1 MNSSNKIFFG
11 VFWSVIVNLTNAL
24 YGFLAV
30 PLLITYFGR
39 SNYGLIALAISI
51 NGYMTLLDMGFGS
64 TNVRFFAEWLSN
76 NNILKLKKLF
86 STTNAFYGLVGI
98 INAII
103 LVVVYIGADHIF
115 NLEIAQRQILRNL
128 LVILMVSSVV
138 NWYTAS
144 FNQFIQ
150 ASENVAWVQKMLLS
164 SKLFTI
170 FSLVLTITLKLSIEQ
185 YFFLTIASVWLTIPC
200 LVIKIKKIAPYLS
213 FYPHFDIDTF
223 KEILPYSL
231 NIFSFSIFSILYQSS
246 RSFLLGVE
254 STVGDV
260 ADFSI
265 LAGIAGIVQSLTGVF
280 CGAILPS
287 SSKAIALKD
296 ETAYN
301 KIAYQGTKY
310 VTIFVSFCVFGMCSI
325 ASPLL
330 KVYVGDE
337 FLHLTPWLYVFLL
350 TLLSNHILANS
361 SLILGGRN
369 ILPLSKMTA
378 VSSLLAISSMWL
390 LIPYYKI
397 GGVVIAMVLYN
408 VMQQLYYYLY
418 YWPRL
423 LHIKSAKILKTSTVP
438 IFFAGGVT
446 CIMTIIIPLPNNEW
460 ILIFCR
466 GILFSLVYSFMI
478 FIFMSKNDL
487 IFFKNILKI
496 H

>member
-1 MNSSNKIFFG
+1 M
-11 VFWSVIVNLTNAL
+11 
-24 YGFLAV
+24 
-30 PLLITYFGR
+30 
-39 SNYGLIALAISI
+39 
-51 NGYMTLLDMGFGS
+51 
-64 TNVRFFAEWLSN
+64 
-76 NNILKLKKLF
+76 
-86 STTNAFYGLVGI
+86 
-98 INAII
+98 
-103 LVVVYIGADHIF
+103 
-115 NLEIAQRQILRNL
+115 
-128 LVILMVSSVV
+128 
-138 NWYTAS
+138 
-144 FNQFIQ
+144 
-150 ASENVAWVQKMLLS
+150 
-164 SKLFTI
+164 
-170 FSLVLTITLKLSIEQ
+170 
-185 YFFLTIASVWLTIPC
+185 
-200 LVIKIKKIAPYLS
+200 VIKIKKIAPYLS

-301 KIAYQGTKY
+301 KIACQGTKY

-378 VSSLLAISSMWL
+378 VSSLLAISSM
-390 LIPYYKI
+390 
-397 GGVVIAMVLYN
+397 
-408 VMQQLYYYLY
+408 
-418 YWPRL
+418 
-423 LHIKSAKILKTSTVP
+423 
-438 IFFAGGVT
+438 
-446 CIMTIIIPLPNNEW
+446 
-460 ILIFCR
+460 
-466 GILFSLVYSFMI
+466 
-478 FIFMSKNDL
+478 
-487 IFFKNILKI
+487 
-496 H
+496 

>member
-1 MNSSNKIFFG
+1 M
-11 VFWSVIVNLTNAL
+11 
-24 YGFLAV
+24 
-30 PLLITYFGR
+30 
-39 SNYGLIALAISI
+39 
-51 NGYMTLLDMGFGS
+51 
-64 TNVRFFAEWLSN
+64 
-76 NNILKLKKLF
+76 KKLF

-265 LAGIAGIVQSLTGVF
+265 LAGIAGIVQSLTGF
-280 CGAILPS
+280 LWCDFAI
-287 SSKAIALKD
+287 
-296 ETAYN
+296 
-301 KIAYQGTKY
+301 
-310 VTIFVSFCVFGMCSI
+310 F
-325 ASPLL
+325 
-330 KVYVGDE
+330 
-337 FLHLTPWLYVFLL
+337 
-350 TLLSNHILANS
+350 
-361 SLILGGRN
+361 
-369 ILPLSKMTA
+369 
-378 VSSLLAISSMWL
+378 
-390 LIPYYKI
+390 
-397 GGVVIAMVLYN
+397 
-408 VMQQLYYYLY
+408 
-418 YWPRL
+418 
-423 LHIKSAKILKTSTVP
+423 IKS
-438 IFFAGGVT
+438 
-446 CIMTIIIPLPNNEW
+446 
-460 ILIFCR
+460 
-466 GILFSLVYSFMI
+466 YSI
-478 FIFMSKNDL
+478 KR
-487 IFFKNILKI
+487 
-496 H
+496 